1 MAEITDDA
9 MERATGKRRAGWFEL
24 LDAMGGR
31 EMTHKEIARALEEQ
45 GRIAERW
52 WCQTVTVEYERHIGR
67 RAHGQ
72 RQAGDFS
79 AAASRTFAAAD
90 LDAGLSAW
98 QAVAEASEPFD
109 GVGLADP
116 PSTSA
121 TEKWRYWRARL
132 DDGSRVVVT
141 VSMRRPGTCTLGLAH
156 EGLHDEESVERWKR
170 FWKPLLKSVG

>member
-9 MERATGKRRAGWFEL
+9 MARATGKRRAGWFEL
-24 LDAMGGR
+24 FDARGGR
-31 EMTHKEIARALEEQ
+31 DMTHKEIARALQEK
-45 GRIAERW
+45 GGISERW
-52 WCQTVTVEYERHIGR
+52 WCQTVAVEYERHTGS

-72 RQAGDFS
+72 RQTGDFS

-90 LDAGLSAW
+90 LDAGLSTW
-98 QAVAEASEPFD
+98 QALAEASEPFD

-141 VSMRRPGTCTLGLAH
+141 VSMKRPGTCTLGLAH
-156 EGLHDEESVERWKR
+156 QGLPDEESVDRWKR